1 MTPELRITDLI
12 PSLQQLVDLYD
23 SVGWLAYTR
32 DPEALA
38 ASVAGSQWLRS
49 AWCGESLIGLIR
61 ILTDGHTIAYL
72 QDILVRPEEQR
83 TGVGK
88 ALMAEAADAFSHVRQ
103 FVLITDDEERQQS
116 FYRACG
122 FSTAAENNIHAFVK
136 SQ

>member
-1 MTPELRITDLI
+1 MTDSPIAADRDGIRYLSGVI
-12 PSLQQLVDLYD
+12 PAADGGRLV
-23 SVGWLAYTR
+23 GLAR
-32 DPEALA
+32 VV
-38 ASVAGSQWLRS
+38 S
-49 AWCGESLIGLIR
+49 
-61 ILTDGHTIAYL
+61 DGHTIAYL
-72 QDILVRPEEQR
+72 QDILVHPEEQR